1 MEKRIIKNLSLDYK
15 STVYQA
21 IKKLNI
27 NSLAFLALKKKQQAL
42 RNINGCGPKKK
53 DSLWSKEKYLCF

>member
-1 MEKRIIKNLSLDYK
+1 MEKKIIKNLSTDYR

-27 NSLAFLALKKKQQAL
+27 SGLAFLALKK
-42 RNINGCGPKKK
+42 NFKK
-53 DSLWSKEKYLCF
+53 DHQIRKQDIF